1 MVPPETLTY
10 TKIMMNMSLKSCGP
24 SKKIA
29 CSTPTCAGSGQKFR
43 EQRQEDHEF
52 KATLVYIESFEDYT
66 VRLSHKNFKQNSLI
80 KKWYPLRIRLGGV
93 FYCLLV
99 LKSLSKYS

>member
-1 MVPPETLTY
+1 
-10 TKIMMNMSLKSCGP
+10 MSLKSCGP
-24 SKKIA
+24 NKKIT
-29 CSTPTCAGSGQKFR
+29 CSTSTCAGSGQKFR

-80 KKWYPLRIRLGGV
+80 KMV
-93 FYCLLV
+93 SFEA
-99 LKSLSKYS
+99 